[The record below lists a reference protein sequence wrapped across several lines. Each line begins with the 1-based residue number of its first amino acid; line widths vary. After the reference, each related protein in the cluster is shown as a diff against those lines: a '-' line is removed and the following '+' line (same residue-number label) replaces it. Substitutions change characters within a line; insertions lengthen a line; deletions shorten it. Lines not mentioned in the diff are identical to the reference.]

1 MSLFAKNSQP
11 GLSIKSK
18 LAILP
23 KVLAAGLA
31 AGAGIIAVR
40 AAIKTKAETGS
51 IKALPFVKNLASQI
65 FKTTKAKPIV
75 S

>member
-18 LAILP
+18 LP

-31 AGAGIIAVR
+31 VGAGMIAVR